1 MGNSSKKYYKWYIII
16 TIILMVFSLMI
27 IAPYIWM
34 MLTSFKST
42 REVLYNPGKV
52 MPIKWTLSGYITV
65 LTKSPFFSWFKNSGI
80 VSVAV
85 TAAVIF
91 TSTITG
97 YVFSKYRFK
106 GKNILF
112 WLVLSTMMVP
122 SQITMIPRFLIIN
135 QVGLYNSLQALIIPA
150 LVSGFGIYLCRQF
163 CDDIPD
169 SLCEAAKLDGAGDF
183 RIYAS
188 IIMPQLR
195 PCIAALAIFTF
206 LDIWNDYLNPLIM
219 LSSLKS
225 MTLPLAL
232 TYFSDAH
239 STDISAVMAASA
251 LIMLPVTILLLCF
264 QKQFIKGV
272 TISGMK

>member
-1 MGNSSKKYYKWYIII
+1 
-16 TIILMVFSLMI
+16 MVFALMI

-65 LTKSPFFSWFKNSGI
+65 LTKSPFFSWFKNSVI

-122 SQITMIPRFLIIN
+122 SQITMLLSRYCFIKKNTTGDATDGRNSGISEFLSPIACIWFTNPTAEICVGIVIISRMM
-135 QVGLYNSLQALIIPA
+135 VK
-150 LVSGFGIYLCRQF
+150 
-163 CDDIPD
+163 
-169 SLCEAAKLDGAGDF
+169 AA
-183 RIYAS
+183 
-188 IIMPQLR
+188 
-195 PCIAALAIFTF
+195 F
-206 LDIWNDYLNPLIM
+206 LN
-219 LSSLKS
+219 LKS
-225 MTLPLAL
+225 
-232 TYFSDAH
+232 
-239 STDISAVMAASA
+239 
-251 LIMLPVTILLLCF
+251 
-264 QKQFIKGV
+264 
-272 TISGMK
+272 

>member
-16 TIILMVFSLMI
+16 TIILMVFALMI

-65 LTKSPFFSWFKNSGI
+65 LTKSPFFSWFKNSVI

-188 IIMPQLR
+188 IIMP
-195 PCIAALAIFTF
+195 
-206 LDIWNDYLNPLIM
+206 
-219 LSSLKS
+219 
-225 MTLPLAL
+225 
-232 TYFSDAH
+232 
-239 STDISAVMAASA
+239 
-251 LIMLPVTILLLCF
+251 
-264 QKQFIKGV
+264 
-272 TISGMK
+272 